1 MTTKEKDNKSK
12 DICIITNIG
21 THYRY
26 TIYQEMAKEFECDFY
41 LGDHVQTPIKT
52 FDYSSLHGY
61 KKTLKNK
68 FFIHFYWQKGSVSLI
83 GKNYKFYILDGEPY
97 CLSSWVILLLAKI
110 TKKKTIAWT
119 HGWYGRESFIKK
131 CIKKVF
137 YSLHDKL
144 LVYNEYAIRLMK
156 EKGIKNQMF
165 CIANS
170 LDSDKE
176 KKIRINTQYT
186 NVYVDYFKNSAPT
199 IIYCGRIQKWKK
211 LEMVID
217 AIASLRDQGILVN
230 AVFVG
235 KDVEGVNLEE
245 YAQKQQVTDQIWMY
259 GPCYDDKILA
269 ELFFNAQVCVSPGNV
284 GLTAIHALT
293 FGCPVITHGN
303 FPYQGPEFEAI
314 SPGMTGDFFKQD
326 DTFDLT
332 EKIKKWISIS
342 KLERE
347 KARKFAYE
355 EIDRKWNIHEQIKTI
370 KKAIYGD

>member
-1 MTTKEKDNKSK
+1 MMTKEKDNKSK

-26 TIYQEMAKEFECDFY
+26 TIYQEISKEFPCDFY
-41 LGDHVQTPIKT
+41 LGDQVQTPIKT
-52 FDYSSLHGY
+52 FDYSSLQGY

-68 FFIHFYWQKGSVSLI
+68 FFHHFYWQKGSVSLI
-83 GKNYKFYILDGEPY
+83 GKSYKFYILDGEPY

-110 TKKKTIAWT
+110 TKKETIAWT
-119 HGWYGRESFIKK
+119 HGWYGRESAIKK
-131 CIKKVF
+131 YIKKIF
-137 YSLHDKL
+137 YSMHDKL

-156 EKGIKNQMF
+156 ENGIKNQMF

-176 KKIRINTQYT
+176 KEIRNNTHYT
-186 NVYVDYFKNSAPT
+186 NVYVSHFQNSAPT

-211 LEMVID
+211 LEMVVD
-217 AIASLRDQGILVN
+217 AIALLKNQGIQIN

-235 KDVEGVNLEE
+235 KDVEEVKLEE
-245 YAQKQQVTDQIWMY
+245 YAKKQQVEQQIWMY
-259 GPCYDDKILA
+259 GPCYDDNTLG
-269 ELFFNAQVCVSPGNV
+269 ELFYNAQVCVSPGNV

-303 FPYQGPEFEAI
+303 YPYQGPEFEAI
-314 SPGMTGDFFKQD
+314 RPNITGDFFKQD
-326 DTFDLT
+326 DIADLT
-332 EKIKKWISIS
+332 NKIKKWIC
-342 KLERE
+342 LNPEERE
-347 KARKFAYE
+347 HVRQSAYD

-370 KKAIYGD
+370 RKAIYG